1 MKKAVN
7 KTTLI
12 LLTLT
17 LILTLLTGCNDQK
30 PVDVDPTTD
39 TPTVA
44 PTDTPPEDESIL
56 TDAGYP
62 IVKEKI
68 TMYGARPDNQRVD
81 YMENKQAEWL
91 EELTGIHIEMATY
104 ASDVWQEKLSVMLA
118 GEDYPE
124 FLYMADALRETQTL
138 YGRDSGILLDLKP
151 YIESGVMPNFK
162 TFTDANEDIYR
173 IACID
178 EGLYAL
184 PFLMNGLNEPH
195 LIINKDW
202 LNALGLEMPTTLEEY
217 TNVLRAFKT
226 GDPNGNGKDDEIPIT
241 SGYNIYWLRPQATN
255 FGLQAISL
263 LEDDDSKVY
272 HAVQTQNYKDYLK
285 WISECYEEGLIDS
298 RVPTGVINDE
308 AIAADMRD
316 NLVGVIYCAYASL
329 AVNEPLEYTGFI
341 PVPYGDNPTGV
352 WPASITMVQGTF
364 CVTDVCQ
371 YPEAILRWIDWQYS
385 EEGNIMYNYGK
396 EGETFELSADGSWSW
411 LNIPEGMTA
420 TEYQNTFSIQGMHYY
435 PGIYSSWALEH
446 SALEEDKITLRNRE
460 QLLPITK
467 KTIGEFSYTTE
478 ENDRVSVISTELN
491 THIDSYEAKVL
502 AGEND
507 LEATWQKF
515 QDQLI
520 AIGIEEYISVTQGA
534 LDRFYGN

>member
-7 KTTLI
+7 KTILI

-151 YIESGVMPNFK
+151 YIESGVMANFK

-263 LEDDDSKVY
+263 LEDDDGKVY

-308 AIAADMRD
+308 AIAADMRE

-364 CVTDVCQ
+364 CVTDACQ

-385 EEGNIMYNYGK
+385 EEGNLMYNYGK

-420 TEYQNTFSIQGMHYY
+420 TEYQNTFSIQGMHYF

-478 ENDRVSVISTELN
+478 ENDRVSVILTELN

-520 AIGIEEYISVTQGA
+520 DIGIEEYISITQGA

>member
-263 LEDDDSKVY
+263 LEDDDGKVY

-385 EEGNIMYNYGK
+385 EEGQILYNYGK